1 MTQFKHACERRML
14 RLLSRVFI
22 QTQSNIKAAAVHR
35 SFRPAASLPA
45 SAYPGFSVNPIMEP
59 KLYRPPPEVRGMTS
73 LDKDAF
79 TQTITVPALRVPTGV
94 LNKVVKSL
102 KKSTIQRPGVPR
114 VVQDK
119 EESSDFRLVLL
130 DPHRVFSPSSF
141 SEAEAEAL
149 RSFSVPEELQH
160 YELRLT
166 YHNLK
171 SEEVLEA
178 VLPQG
183 QDVTSAFSRVG
194 HIAHMNLRDH
204 QLPYKN
210 LIGQVIMDKN
220 PGVTCVVNKTN
231 IIDSTYRN
239 FKMEVLAGEEN
250 MVAKVKENGVI
261 YEFDFSR
268 VYWNSRL
275 STEHQRVVQLVKR
288 GDTVF
293 DVFAGVGPFA
303 IPAARLGANVLANDL
318 NPESHRWLQHNC
330 KLNKVEKKVRTF
342 NLDGRAFIQGPVKQ
356 ELPVLLKGTASIHI
370 VMNLPALALDFLD
383 AFRGLLDQESPCD
396 ENLPTVHCY
405 GFYKE
410 NEPETD
416 VVERAS
422 RSVGLPLKG
431 CCSVHFVRNVA
442 PNKDMMCVSFTLPKE
457 VLFSADQE
465 LTETSGEPAP
475 KRQKCEE
482 ATDST

>member
-1 MTQFKHACERRML
+1 ML
-14 RLLSRVFI
+14 RLLSRVVSPI
-22 QTQSNIKAAAVHR
+22 QNQRNLKANAVHR
-35 SFRPAASLPA
+35 SLCSAASLPG
-45 SAYPGFSVNPIMEP
+45 SAAGFALRTTMES
-59 KLYRPPPEVRGMTS
+59 KLYRPPQEVRGMTS
-73 LDKDAF
+73 LDREAF
-79 TQTITVPALRVPTGV
+79 TKTITVPALRVPTGV
-94 LNKVVKSL
+94 LNKVAKSL
-102 KKSTIQRPGVPR
+102 RKSAIQRPGLPR

-119 EESSDFRLVLL
+119 EESSDYRLVLL
-130 DPHRVFSPSSF
+130 DPHKVSSPGSF

-149 RSFSVPEELQH
+149 RSFGVADELQY
-160 YELRLT
+160 YELQLN

-183 QDVTSAFSRVG
+183 QDVTSGFSRVG
-194 HIAHMNLRDH
+194 HIAHMNLREH

-231 IIDSTYRN
+231 MIDSTYRN

-250 MVAKVKENGVI
+250 MVAKVKENGVM

-268 VYWNSRL
+268 VYWNPRL

-303 IPAARLGANVLANDL
+303 VPAARSGANVLANDL
-318 NPESHRWLQHNC
+318 NPESYRWLQHNC

-356 ELPVLLKGTASIHI
+356 ELPALLKGKVGVHV
-370 VMNLPALALDFLD
+370 VMNLPALALEFLD
-383 AFRGLLDQESPCD
+383 AFRGLLHQQPSCD

-405 GFYKE
+405 GFSKE
-410 NEPETD
+410 DNPATD
-416 VVERAS
+416 VVKRAS
-422 RSVGLPLKG
+422 HSLGFPLEDR
-431 CCSVHFVRNVA
+431 CSVHFVRNVA
-442 PNKDMMCVSFTLPKE
+442 PNKDMMCVRFTLPKE
-457 VLFSADQE
+457 VLFSSDREQ
-465 LTETSGEPAP
+465 TEPSGEPAP